1 MWKNEEDGPRTESNL
16 DEGDCIIAEENKDHK
31 WKEQDCN
38 SKKMFI
44 CQLEKENT
52 SGMYQTILLA
62 KMLFSF
68 SRVSNN

>member
-1 MWKNEEDGPRTESNL
+1 MWKDEDDGSRTESNL
-16 DEGDCIIAEENKDHK
+16 DERDCIIAEENKDHK

-52 SGMYQTILLA
+52 SGMY
-62 KMLFSF
+62 
-68 SRVSNN
+68 SNHFTSKNVIQFFKGQ